1 MPVLIS
7 LLKAFP
13 HFLSFYFML
22 KVNPYL
28 TLIILATTR
37 GNNTCFLI
45 SLKKS
50 ESFEQIIF
58 TVSFNWRLWR
68 ETSSSKPFHNLLL
81 RKTKASK
88 FYFSSSAAGTTVP
101 LSFLSSEGVRNCGSR
116 SSQRLSLLDAPCQK
130 RRWFALWRQQSLL
143 NSSSS
148 WVLHEPANWTEAPQS
163 SSVQPCKLR
172 KQQ

>member
-1 MPVLIS
+1 MPVLIT

-28 TLIILATTR
+28 TLIILVTTR

-101 LSFLSSEGVRNCGSR
+101 LSFLSSEGVRNFGSR
-116 SSQRLSLLDAPCQK
+116 SSQRLSLLDAPCEK
-130 RRWFALWRQQSLL
+130 EMVCSLETAVTAQLKFFMSSPWTSKL
-143 NSSSS
+143 NGGT
-148 WVLHEPANWTEAPQS
+148 TELLGSTMQA
-163 SSVQPCKLR
+163 
-172 KQQ
+172 